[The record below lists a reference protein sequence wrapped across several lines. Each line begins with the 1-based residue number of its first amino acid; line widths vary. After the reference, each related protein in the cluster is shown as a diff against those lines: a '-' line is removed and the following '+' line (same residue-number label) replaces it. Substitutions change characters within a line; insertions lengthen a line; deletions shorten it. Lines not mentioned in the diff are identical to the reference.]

1 MEKQRVCAA
10 LMPNTDWQKKGS
22 LAVRSYWILK
32 SAWIPAQK
40 SNKINSTV
48 WALWI
53 DGNLMDLQMGAQI
66 GFRERE
72 KRKTKPEGALTWE
85 HE

>member
-1 MEKQRVCAA
+1 MEKQRICAA

-22 LAVRSYWILK
+22 LSAHSYWILK
-32 SAWIPAQK
+32 SAWIPSQK

-48 WALWI
+48 RALWI

-66 GFRERE
+66 GLRERE
-72 KRKTKPEGALTWE
+72 KRKTKPERELTWE